1 MASLTAQERKRGE
14 FWVFFRAPDL
24 KEALA
29 LLKTIISCNFARINW
44 NLAGCFNLDEFWY
57 VIKVLHLDS
66 WQYAHYILMVLMLVF
81 ALILVFFAKTAVTVS
96 GKIKPTVV
104 NTVLLA
110 VLFVWCVVTFSEVS
124 TFLYFNF

>member
-1 MASLTAQERKRGE
+1 M
-14 FWVFFRAPDL
+14 
-24 KEALA
+24 
-29 LLKTIISCNFARINW
+29 LL
-44 NLAGCFNLDEFWY
+44 
-57 VIKVLHLDS
+57 V
-66 WQYAHYILMVLMLVF
+66 
-81 ALILVFFAKTAVTVS
+81 AVAVS

>member
-1 MASLTAQERKRGE
+1 M
-14 FWVFFRAPDL
+14 
-24 KEALA
+24 
-29 LLKTIISCNFARINW
+29 
-44 NLAGCFNLDEFWY
+44 
-57 VIKVLHLDS
+57 IKVLHLDS